1 MENTVERGLL
11 GRLFRDKASKMKDA
25 RMKME
30 AEQSVGYPTGYL
42 NLDFKNGAVVH
53 VNYENKEYSYY
64 SVGVAD
70 GSMIMVIGRSGC
82 GKTTFVEQA
91 AANIIRPFNT
101 SVVFEDQIEVGSNLT
116 RKEIITGFR
125 GEELKERFVI
135 RDTGINAENF
145 YERVK
150 MIHDMK
156 LDNKDKFEYCT
167 NLRDTY
173 GNLIYKLEPT
183 VYILDSLALLM
194 PEKLTEEEELSGQ
207 MSATAMARTNA
218 GVFKRI
224 VPLLK
229 AANIILFVINHI
241 NQKIEI
247 NPMMHTKGQLS
258 YLKQGESLP
267 GGNAPIYLSNNIFR
281 FDDGTKLKST
291 EGFGIDG
298 SMVEVGLVKSRSNK
312 AGQSTTLVFNQAI
325 GFDPEL
331 SLFVMLKNAGR
342 INGAGAYLY
351 IDDASDMK
359 FNQRQFKE
367 KLATNPEFM
376 QVFMNAVMD
385 ELRKS
390 LADSTPTVSESTA
403 NSNTASNI
411 MQMMNAKA
419 FVA

>member
-1 MENTVERGLL
+1 MDNNVERGLL
-11 GRLFRDKASKMKDA
+11 GRLFREKISKSKDY
-25 RMKME
+25 RMKAE
-30 AEQSVGYPTGYL
+30 AEQSVAYPTGYL

-53 VNYENKEYSYY
+53 VNYNNKEYQYY

-70 GSMIMVIGRSGC
+70 GSMVMVIGRSGC

-91 AANIIRPFNT
+91 AANIIRPFST

-116 RKEIITGFR
+116 RKEVITGFH
-125 GEELKERFVI
+125 GEELKNRFVI

-145 YERVK
+145 FERIK

-156 LDNKDKFEYCT
+156 LDNREKFEYCT

-173 GNLIYKLEPT
+173 GNMIYKLEPT

-207 MSATAMARTNA
+207 MSATAMAKTNA
-218 GVFKRI
+218 SVFKRI

-281 FDDGTKLKST
+281 FDDGAKLKNT

-312 AGQSTTLVFNQAI
+312 AGQTATLVFNQAI

-331 SLFVMLKNAGR
+331 SLFVMLKNNGR

-351 IDDASDMK
+351 IDNRDDMK
-359 FNQRQFKE
+359 FSQKQFKE
-367 KLATNPEFM
+367 KLASTPEFM
-376 QVFMNAVMD
+376 QVFMTAVME
-385 ELRKS
+385 ELKKY
-390 LADSTPTVSESTA
+390 LDDTTPDITEHTA
-403 NSNTASNI
+403 NSNVASNI
-411 MQMMNAKA
+411 MSMINEPM
-419 FVA
+419 VA